1 MKEVVYTFI
10 SVLFQKISKKYTF
23 VRTINAFSNGATS
36 HFKQQDLFP
45 NLHGWEKKFSIS
57 LTWNV
62 FAISHGN
69 GGVGG
74 IGGTVK
80 RSVSRAT
87 HAGSTVPC
95 DAASYAEFAAKRNLN
110 INVIY
115 IPPAEIE
122 KKSAEMAI
130 IWKSAIAVP
139 NTQKLHCV
147 RVQNST

>member
-62 FAISHGN
+62 FATSHGK
-69 GGVGG
+69 GGVDGT
-74 IGGTVK
+74 GGTVK
-80 RSVSRAT
+80 RSVSRAI

-95 DAASYAEFAAKRNLN
+95 DAASYAEFAAK
-110 INVIY
+110 
-115 IPPAEIE
+115 EI
-122 KKSAEMAI
+122 SI
-130 IWKSAIAVP
+130 
-139 NTQKLHCV
+139 
-147 RVQNST
+147 